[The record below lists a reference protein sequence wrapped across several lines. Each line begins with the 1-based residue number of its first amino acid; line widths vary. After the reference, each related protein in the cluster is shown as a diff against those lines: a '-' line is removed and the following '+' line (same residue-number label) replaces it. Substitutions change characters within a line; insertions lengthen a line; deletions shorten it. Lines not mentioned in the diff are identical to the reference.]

1 MERSS
6 VLLTCSAAEPA
17 GGFATL
23 SAPASNAVLALE
35 LAAEEAKRDHAT
47 VLAAVLEDGRA
58 LQHAA
63 AELQGNRDIVSAAV
77 EQNEHV
83 LEFAADALLE
93 DETFAVEARE
103 WYYFF
108 RIVALSGRSCCIA
121 LHLFCADKRTLLEES
136 CRKLGI
142 DRTDRQVLLLGSD
155 LVPDNTDIPDW
166 PGAPALGVITDYQL
180 VSLSAGA

>member
-1 MERSS
+1 MMARSS
-6 VLLTCSAAEPA
+6 ELLTRSAVQSTDVCATESAAA
-17 GGFATL
+17 
-23 SAPASNAVLALE
+23 ALE
-35 LAAEEAKRDHAT
+35 FAAEEVKRNYAF

-63 AELQGNRDIVSAAV
+63 LELQGNREIVTAAV

-83 LEFAADALLE
+83 LQFAADVLLE
-93 DETFAVEARE
+93 DVTFAVEARE

-108 RIVALSGRSCCIA
+108 KIVALSGRSCCIA
-121 LHLFCADKRTLLEES
+121 MHLFYADKKTLLEES

-155 LVPDNTDIPDW
+155 LVPDNTDVPDW
-166 PGAPALGVITDYQL
+166 PGTPSLGAITEYQL
-180 VSLSAGA
+180 LSFCA